1 MKRYKQLLEDYY
13 AALAWLH
20 LDFAAGVDDNL
31 AYMNNLVGK
40 WEALGL
46 DHPEIDTLDMAWA
59 YGALTGNFAKF
70 ERAILRV
77 LKADDVDAWGGGSY
91 WH

>member
-31 AYMNNLVGK
+31 AYMNTLVEQVG
-40 WEALGL
+40 ELEL
-46 DHPEIDTLDMAWA
+46 TDHELDTLDMAWSEGELTEDFSSFEA
-59 YGALTGNFAKF
+59 ALDG
-70 ERAILRV
+70 IDY
-77 LKADDVDAWGGGSY
+77 LKGTAS
-91 WH
+91 

>member
-31 AYMNNLVGK
+31 AYMNTLVERVG
-40 WEALGL
+40 ELELTDDEL
-46 DHPEIDTLDMAWA
+46 DRLDMAWSISEKLND
-59 YGALTGNFAKF
+59 YWDFDMALYHIEYIVSYRNH
-70 ERAILRV
+70 
-77 LKADDVDAWGGGSY
+77 LKGTA
-91 WH
+91 